1 MQRFTQYCHQ
11 RNVDLF
17 YAATKIGI
25 EYLKK
30 YFHAGVG
37 YSSVN
42 TARFVLS
49 TVIKT
54 ENDIP
59 FGELPLVCRFLKGVF
74 NLRPALPKYS
84 TTWDVSVVLK
94 YIKSLKALK

>member
-1 MQRFTQYCHQ
+1 MGC
-11 RNVDLF
+11 
-17 YAATKIGI
+17 
-25 EYLKK
+25 
-30 YFHAGVG
+30 
-37 YSSVN
+37 SSVN

-49 TVIKT
+49 TIIKT

-94 YIKSLKALK
+94 YITDLKALK